1 MKQIIHK
8 MVFIAGVYVGYVLG
22 LFGIDLRKEK

>member
-8 MVFIAGVYVGYVLG
+8 IVFIVGVYVGYVLG
-22 LFGIDLRKEK
+22 LFGIDLRNKK